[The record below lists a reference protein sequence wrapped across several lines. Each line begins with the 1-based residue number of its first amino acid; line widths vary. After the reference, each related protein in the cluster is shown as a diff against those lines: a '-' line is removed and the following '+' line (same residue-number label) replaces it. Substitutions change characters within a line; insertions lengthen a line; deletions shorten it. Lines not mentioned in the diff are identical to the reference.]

1 MKNLNVLRMMR
12 NELRIQRKT
21 LLYYTDIYSGVLLRI
36 TRHPLRITVFLLV
49 VMALLFSLPAVV
61 YGSDIQS
68 RAAVVLDAT
77 TGRILYAKNPE
88 LRLKPASTTKLM
100 TAIVAVDKMNLSD
113 VVTVS
118 RKAAET
124 APIRAGFRAGDRVTI
139 ETLLYAALV
148 KSGND
153 AAVALA
159 EAVAG
164 TEWEFVKLMNRKAL
178 AIGAHDTRFANSSG
192 LPGKEQ
198 YITAYDLSKIMR
210 HAIRHPVL
218 REILG
223 TRITE
228 ISTETGKTIFMT
240 STNKMLWS
248 DDNLLGGKTGYT
260 NQAKHCFVCA
270 GERENETLVV
280 ALLGSPRRDLL
291 WKETEDLMGLGSRV
305 LANNEEPVIYLT
317 RTDYG
322 PAKVNKAS
330 SPGLKNNATVK
341 KTVNANAKKTA
352 VSAGNKGTKKKP
364 VVSAGKKSAKKK
376 PALAAE
382 KQDTKK
388 KPAAV
393 RANDNKETAKA
404 PGTEIKDIAS
414 KEINDDEG

>member
-21 LLYYTDIYSGVLLRI
+21 LLYYTDISSGVLLR
-36 TRHPLRITVFLLV
+36 TTHHPLRITVFLFV
-49 VMALLFSLPAVV
+49 VMALLFSLSAVV
-61 YGSDIQS
+61 YGSEIQS

-113 VVTVS
+113 VVTIS
-118 RKAAET
+118 RKAAAT

-178 AIGAHDTRFANSSG
+178 AIGAHDTRFANASG
-192 LPGKEQ
+192 LPGKGQ

-228 ISTETGKTIFMT
+228 VSTETGKTIFMKT
-240 STNKMLWS
+240 TNKLLWS
-248 DDNLLGGKTGYT
+248 DDYLLGGKTGYT
-260 NQAKHCFVCA
+260 NQAKHCFVCV
-270 GERENETLVV
+270 GERQNETLIV
-280 ALLGSPRRDLL
+280 ALLGSPRRELL
-291 WKETEDLMGLGSRV
+291 WKETEDLMGVGSKV

-317 RTDYG
+317 STGYG
-322 PAKVNKAS
+322 SAKVTRAAS
-330 SPGLKNNATVK
+330 SKSKDNAAVK
-341 KTVNANAKKTA
+341 KTVNLKTKKTV
-352 VSAGNKGTKKKP
+352 VSTGNKGTKKQP
-364 VVSAGKKSAKKK
+364 DVTAGKKSAKKK
-376 PALAAE
+376 PALTA
-382 KQDTKK
+382 KKKSTKK
-388 KPAAV
+388 KQTAGKAK
-393 RANDNKETAKA
+393 NNKGTAKA
-404 PGTEIKDIAS
+404 PEAEQTDIAQ
-414 KEINDDEG
+414 KEKNDDEG